1 MSTSLVAPKSKE
13 PYDGGGGVLKAIRI
27 PSNSKVVTL
36 P

>member
-13 PYDGGGGVLKAIRI
+13 PYDGGGVFKAIRI
-27 PSNSKVVTL
+27 PSDSKVVTL